1 MRTRLPLAL
10 IFALALAACSSG
22 MPDLDQRITQA
33 SRDAAYPELVPLGP
47 LLAQVDALLP
57 RSAAAEGQ
65 SLESRAADLRRRA
78 AQLRR
83 MSIS

>member
-1 MRTRLPLAL
+1 MPLAL
-10 IFALALAACSSG
+10 STAAALALAACSSG
-22 MPDLDQRITQA
+22 MPDLDSRLTEA
-33 SRDAAYPELVPLGP
+33 SRNAPYPELVPLGP

>member
-1 MRTRLPLAL
+1 MRLRSTLAL
-10 IFALALAACSSG
+10 ISALALAACSSG
-22 MPDLDQRITQA
+22 MPDLDQRITQT
-33 SRDAAYPELVPLGP
+33 SRDAPYPTLVPLGP

-57 RSAAAEGQ
+57 RRAAAEGQ
-65 SLESRAADLRRRA
+65 SLEARAADLRRRA